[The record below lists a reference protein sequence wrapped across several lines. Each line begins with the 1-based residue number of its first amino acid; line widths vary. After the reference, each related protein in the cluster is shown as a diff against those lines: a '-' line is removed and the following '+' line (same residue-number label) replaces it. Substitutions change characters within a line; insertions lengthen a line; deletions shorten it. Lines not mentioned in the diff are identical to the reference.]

1 MEQHEMWRE
10 RTIHEAGLNPAEEAI
25 ATFEHFEL
33 TGCNRAAKKAA
44 EDFVIGYRQW
54 HEKGGRQTPLP
65 FLLLYGP
72 AGVGK
77 THLCYGIAWSFLE
90 MGQRVIYRQAE
101 VLFDDLRASFDGR
114 NYDRI
119 IGRYLDYEL
128 VIIDDVGAESDT
140 PWSMAKLDMIVDHR
154 YRFRRPTVMT
164 TNTLDLPPRIAD
176 RFKDGRVCQI
186 KGTSWRGK
194 TT

>member
-1 MEQHEMWRE
+1 MEHRQMWRE
-10 RTIHEAGLNPAEEAI
+10 RTIREAGLNPDEEAT
-25 ATFEHFEL
+25 ATFETFKF
-33 TGCNRAAKKAA
+33 TPGNRAAKGAA
-44 EDFVIGYRQW
+44 ADLVLRFNEW
-54 HEKGGRQTPLP
+54 LEKGGRQTPLP

-119 IGRYLDYEL
+119 VGRYLNYEL

-140 PWSMAKLDMIVDHR
+140 PWSMAKLDMIIDHR
-154 YRFRRPTVMT
+154 YRYRLATVMT

-176 RFKDGRVCQI
+176 RFKDGMVRQI